1 VSGGSVGSTLRLLS
15 VASLSESDGRGLH
28 ERKVRKKLHLLAV
41 ISAAG
46 TAAGLAVNFAQG
58 RTSPSSMIVGIV
70 YGLLMSVAIG
80 GVELFILDGPMR
92 FWLSGLPFTA
102 NLVVRSTIYAAIMM
116 IIRFS
121 QSGEVIA
128 RLPLETSRQYF
139 WMGFIYSAAR

>member
-1 VSGGSVGSTLRLLS
+1 
-15 VASLSESDGRGLH
+15 
-28 ERKVRKKLHLLAV
+28 
-41 ISAAG
+41 
-46 TAAGLAVNFAQG
+46 
-58 RTSPSSMIVGIV
+58 MIVGIV

-128 RLPLETSRQYF
+128 RLPLETSRPYF
-139 WMGFIYSAAR
+139 WMGFTYSAAR